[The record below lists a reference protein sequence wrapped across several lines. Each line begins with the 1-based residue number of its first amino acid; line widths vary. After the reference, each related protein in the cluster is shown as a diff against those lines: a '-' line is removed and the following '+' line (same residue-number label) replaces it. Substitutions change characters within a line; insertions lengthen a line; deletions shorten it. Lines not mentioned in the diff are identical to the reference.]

1 MKRGRREEQGGREG
15 DIRRGR
21 TDKAATLCI
30 DFLIGVFQ
38 YKGVFE
44 EGESGH
50 IVSQRLE
57 SPAGSWGLP
66 QSLKKFSAHS
76 PRLSGMGCAKNVG
89 DPFSVSLTCKDPPKY
104 PPKSPPKYPS
114 KVPKK
119 TEAMREG
126 GKPEDMRDGRVKRHL
141 DNWRRLTKEKE
152 VSEK

>member
-1 MKRGRREEQGGREG
+1 MKRGWREEQGGREG
-15 DIRRGR
+15 DVRRGR
-21 TDKAATLCI
+21 TNKAATLCI

-66 QSLKKFSAHS
+66 QSLKMSSVHS
-76 PRLSGMGCAKNVG
+76 LRLSGMGCAKNVG
-89 DPFSVSLTCKDPPKY
+89 DPFFISLTCKDPPKY
-104 PPKSPPKYPS
+104 PPKCPPKYS
-114 KVPKK
+114 LKVPQK

-126 GKPEDMRDGRVKRHL
+126 GRPEELRYGRVKRHL
-141 DNWRRLTKEKE
+141 DN
-152 VSEK
+152 

>member
-1 MKRGRREEQGGREG
+1 MEG
-15 DIRRGR
+15 ERGR
-21 TDKAATLCI
+21 TNKAATLCI

-66 QSLKKFSAHS
+66 QSLKKSSAHS

-89 DPFSVSLTCKDPPKY
+89 DLFSVSLTCKDPPIYPPKY
-104 PPKSPPKYPS
+104 PPK
-114 KVPKK
+114 VPQK

-126 GKPEDMRDGRVKRHL
+126 GKPEVMMDGRVKCHL
-141 DNWRRLTKEKE
+141 DNWRCQTKEKE
-152 VSEK
+152 VKGKSVGMCGWPP

>member
-1 MKRGRREEQGGREG
+1 MEGERGRMN
-15 DIRRGR
+15 
-21 TDKAATLCI
+21 KAATLCI

-66 QSLKKFSAHS
+66 QSLKKSSAHS

-89 DPFSVSLTCKDPPKY
+89 DLFSVSLTCKDPPKY
-104 PPKSPPKYPS
+104 PPKYTPQKVPPKNWNNE
-114 KVPKK
+114 V
-119 TEAMREG
+119 R

-141 DNWRRLTKEKE
+141 DNWRRQTKEKE
-152 VSEK
+152 VKGK

>member
-1 MKRGRREEQGGREG
+1 MKRGRREEQGRREG

-21 TDKAATLCI
+21 TNKAATLCI

-44 EGESGH
+44 EAESGH

-66 QSLKKFSAHS
+66 QSLKQSSEHS

-89 DPFSVSLTCKDPPKY
+89 DPFSVSLTCKDFRKHHPE
-104 PPKSPPKYPS
+104 SPPK
-114 KVPKK
+114 KGIRGGRK
-119 TEAMREG
+119 T
-126 GKPEDMRDGRVKRHL
+126 
-141 DNWRRLTKEKE
+141 
-152 VSEK
+152 